1 MNDLILEY
9 KKAKRALEKAKSTL
23 QEVTHV
29 SIANEIIADLDY
41 SIRWMKTGKQPD
53 VYSRATEA
61 KSAYSRRVLLNS
73 QLFPCL
79 DIEPSVQRAISDSRK
94 RAVMQVIQHLT
105 ERQLT
110 CYLLHTAHMRSMQ
123 EIADEL
129 GIAKSTVQEHL
140 EKAEKKIM
148 KIADDMSLDA

>member
-1 MNDLILEY
+1 MIDLILEY
-9 KKAKRALEKAKSTL
+9 KKAKKSMERDKSKMEDPL
-23 QEVTHV
+23 KVE
-29 SIANEIIADLDY
+29 IANQIIADMDY
-41 SIRWMKTGKQPD
+41 AIRWMKTGEQPD
-53 VYSRATEA
+53 AYSRAVES
-61 KSAYSRRVLLNS
+61 KSAYSRRALLN
-73 QLFPCL
+73 LEVFPCL
-79 DIEPSVQRAISDSRK
+79 DITPTADRTISESRK

-140 EKAEKKIM
+140 DKAEKKI
-148 KIADDMSLDA
+148 KNIAANIQLEA